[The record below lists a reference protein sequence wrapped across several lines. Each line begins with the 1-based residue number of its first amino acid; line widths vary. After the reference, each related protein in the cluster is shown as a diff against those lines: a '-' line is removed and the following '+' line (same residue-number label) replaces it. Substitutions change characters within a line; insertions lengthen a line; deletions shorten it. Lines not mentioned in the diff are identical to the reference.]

1 MPFTVVDCFRQVAAV
16 MGPSGAGKTTFLN
29 ALMGTVKYGTISG
42 QVWVNGRAMKM
53 SRLRRIMGFVPQV
66 LQSPFTHQSMHACV
80 CQNFGYFQRRGHVQ
94 LWLLPCLRSC
104 RTDAWIAYKILNC
117 AINPP
122 CKAYLALGIVCTKL
136 SCQHHEQWCFA
147 HEHTCAALSSE

>member
-1 MPFTVVDCFRQVAAV
+1 MAQVAAV

-66 LQSPFTHQSMHACV
+66 IIYT
-80 CQNFGYFQRRGHVQ
+80 
-94 LWLLPCLRSC
+94 
-104 RTDAWIAYKILNC
+104 
-117 AINPP
+117 
-122 CKAYLALGIVCTKL
+122 
-136 SCQHHEQWCFA
+136 
-147 HEHTCAALSSE
+147 

>member
-1 MPFTVVDCFRQVAAV
+1 MSFTVDGSFLQVAAV

-66 LQSPFTHQSMHACV
+66 LPIHSPKHACM
-80 CQNFGYFQRRGHVQ
+80 
-94 LWLLPCLRSC
+94 
-104 RTDAWIAYKILNC
+104 
-117 AINPP
+117 
-122 CKAYLALGIVCTKL
+122 YLSKFWVL
-136 SCQHHEQWCFA
+136 SKTWA
-147 HEHTCAALSSE
+147 CAALAASMSEVLL

>member
-1 MPFTVVDCFRQVAAV
+1 MSSLHKPDGCGFEQVAAV

-66 LQSPFTHQSMHACV
+66 RPLSQLLQ
-80 CQNFGYFQRRGHVQ
+80 
-94 LWLLPCLRSC
+94 L
-104 RTDAWIAYKILNC
+104 I
-117 AINPP
+117 
-122 CKAYLALGIVCTKL
+122 
-136 SCQHHEQWCFA
+136 
-147 HEHTCAALSSE
+147 

>member
-1 MPFTVVDCFRQVAAV
+1 

-66 LQSPFTHQSMHACV
+66 LQSPFLHQGPRSRMPGKRVFPKAWGCAA
-80 CQNFGYFQRRGHVQ
+80 
-94 LWLLPCLRSC
+94 LLLPCMRSC
-104 RTDAWIAYKILNC
+104 RTDTWIA
-117 AINPP
+117 
-122 CKAYLALGIVCTKL
+122 
-136 SCQHHEQWCFA
+136 
-147 HEHTCAALSSE
+147 HTT